1 MERNF
6 LMNRWLGIGRLTRDP
21 EVRYTE
27 RQMAVAKFTLAI
39 DDGYGEKKKT
49 NFINIIA
56 FGKTAEVCE
65 KHIGKGCRVSV
76 EGKISTG
83 SYEKD
88 GAKVYTTDIIADR
101 IEIIDF
107 KAKDAQ
113 QQFSAPDGFE
123 ALDDMPF

>member
-1 MERNF
+1 
-6 LMNRWLGIGRLTRDP
+6 MNKVLLIGRCTRDL
-21 EVRYTE
+21 EIRYTE
-27 RQMAVAKFTLAI
+27 SQLAVCKFSIAI

-65 KHIGKGCRVSV
+65 KHIGKGSRCAV

-88 GAKVYTTDIIADR
+88 GKKVYTTDVVADR

-107 KAKDAQ
+107 KGKNEVIQ
-113 QQFSAPDGFE
+113 QQFSAPEGFDE
-123 ALDDMPF
+123 IDSDIPF